1 MLTHHPMEPKDAFF
15 SPCTE
20 LSGRYTKFLIH
31 NFLIVLLSLPFT
43 MVLGYI
49 RVILLKPA
57 PKLLKMSTQE
67 GRVQGGDYWT
77 SG

>member
-15 SPCTE
+15 SPSTE

-31 NFLIVLLSLPFT
+31 NFLTVLLSLPFT
-43 MVLGYI
+43 MVLSYI
-49 RVILLKPA
+49 RVILLKHA
-57 PKLLKMSTQE
+57 AKLLKMSTQE

>member
-15 SPCTE
+15 SPCTQ
-20 LSGRYTKFLIH
+20 LSARYTKSLTH

-43 MVLGYI
+43 MVLRYI

-57 PKLLKMSTQE
+57 PILLKMSTQE